1 MNKKLYMTVVLII
14 VVAIGAFVLLNTGDH
29 SPTIH
34 TLEGT
39 ILSKSE
45 NTIMIKDA
53 NDVTYTFDEKDVTFD
68 VGSKVVITYTG
79 LLNKNAKLQEI
90 KLIEGK
96 DVAEDD
102 ADSDEINPEWLDDGL
117 FSKYYTLAFR
127 KLQTMSLDEKVA
139 QVLLVR
145 YPDSDQKAIDLMK
158 KYQFGGYVLFAR
170 DFNDKTEE
178 QVKKMTSDVQNVMK
192 IPALMAVDEEGGTV
206 VRVSSNPNLRT
217 ERFKAPSEIYK
228 EGGLDAIKS
237 NTIEK
242 SELLNRLGLNVN
254 LAPVVDVT
262 TSPSDYMYSRSLQQ
276 NTDITSNF
284 AKTVIEASK
293 GTGVSYTLKHF
304 PGYGNNADTHTSGS
318 TDSRS
323 YESILKNDIPPFESG
338 IAAGAESVL
347 VSHNT
352 VTNIDK
358 SNPASLSSTIHDLL
372 RDELN
377 FTGVIITDDLDMGA
391 VSQIDNVVE
400 KAIAAGNDM
409 LIVTD
414 YENDFNAIK
423 KAIQNG
429 NVKEDVI
436 NKAAFKVIAWK
447 YYKGLIYDNQK

>member
-14 VVAIGAFVLLNTGDH
+14 VVAIGAFVLLNTSDH

-127 KLQTMSLDEKVA
+127 KLQTMSLDEKIA

-429 NVKEDVI
+429 NVKEDII